1 MFNYSNIGDKI
12 KNLAQVLFVLGAIVD
27 ISLGIILMG
36 TDEDLIIFGLLLI
49 LLGPVVTWVSSWL
62 LYGFGQLI
70 ENSDIIADTYN
81 RKKEFQEIVVDASK
95 ERKQNVAK

>member
-27 ISLGIILMG
+27 IILGISLMV

-49 LLGPVVTWVSSWL
+49 LLGPVVTWISSWL

-81 RKKEFQEIVVDASK
+81 RKKEFQEIVVEASK
-95 ERKQNVAK
+95 ERK